1 MTISTSSG
9 PSPRRVGRKN
19 RTALKNLTVRLMEGN
34 KENSFSHYILAT
46 SEFRQ
51 LGKVEQAVYL
61 KLNNASPSKV
71 HKDTKVSRYAIIRG
85 LKASAAGREIGKKGR
100 PTKLNEEQIKVF
112 IDRVQEELQ
121 NGSEINYELAILMV
135 WILSFKM
142 EILTFV
148 LGRERLVHLEL

>member
-1 MTISTSSG
+1 M
-9 PSPRRVGRKN
+9 
-19 RTALKNLTVRLMEGN
+19 
-34 KENSFSHYILAT
+34 
-46 SEFRQ
+46 
-51 LGKVEQAVYL
+51 QAP
-61 KLNNASPSKV
+61 A
-71 HKDTKVSRYAIIRG
+71 
-85 LKASAAGREIGKKGR
+85 KASAAGREIGKKGR

-148 LGRERLVHLEL
+148 LGRERLVHLELWKFSYHQAQFWLRLGAKDFQEMGYCNEEASNCRGSKIKNMFLI